1 MSENTAAAQQAAPHK
16 AAEFSETDGLA
27 TVRLNRPALTRQ
39 VKEELLAAL
48 RQAAE
53 STTARAVLLL
63 GSAKAFC
70 VGQDLAEHAQ
80 SLQEVQGKA
89 LDTVREHYSPAVL
102 ALEDIQVP
110 VVVGI
115 GGACVG
121 AGLGFALA
129 GDVRIAARRAKF
141 GTAFTGI
148 GLASDS
154 ALAYRLVSSLGQARA
169 MELMLLA
176 KVFDAERALELGL
189 VTEVVD
195 DDAWEERARE
205 VATLLASGPTRA
217 FAAVKREVRSAAV
230 GGLGLPELLEE
241 EADLQS
247 RMGRTSDHVGAV
259 NAFLNKQAPTF
270 TGS

>member
-1 MSENTAAAQQAAPHK
+1 MSEQR
-16 AAEFSETDGLA
+16 AAEFSEADGLA
-27 TVRLNRPALTRQ
+27 VVRLHRPALTRQ

-48 RQAAE
+48 RGAAA

-63 GSAKAFC
+63 GSDRAFC
-70 VGQDLAEHAQ
+70 VGQDLAEHARVLEEAPDQ
-80 SLQEVQGKA
+80 A
-89 LDTVREHYSPAVL
+89 LTTVREHYNPIVL
-102 ALEDIQVP
+102 ALESIQVP

-129 GDVRIAARRAKF
+129 GDVRVAARRARF

-154 ALAYRLVSSLGQARA
+154 GLASRLATALGRARA
-169 MELMLLA
+169 MELMLLGT
-176 KVFDAERALELGL
+176 VFGADRALELGL

-205 VATLLASGPTRA
+205 VAAGLAAGPT
-217 FAAVKREVRSAAV
+217 AALVAAKREVAAAAEGV
-230 GGLGLPELLEE
+230 RPLTELLEE
-241 EADLQS
+241 EADLQNQL
-247 RMGRTSDHVGAV
+247 GVTADHAGAV
-259 NAFLNKQAPTF
+259 RAFLDKRKPTF
-270 TGS
+270 TGG

>member
-1 MSENTAAAQQAAPHK
+1 MSEHR
-16 AAEFSETDGLA
+16 AAEFVEADGIA
-27 TVRLNRPALTRQ
+27 TVRLHRPALTRE
-39 VKEELLAAL
+39 VKEEFLAAL
-48 RQAAE
+48 RGAAG

-70 VGQDLAEHAQ
+70 VGQDLAEHARV
-80 SLQEVQGKA
+80 LQEAPERA
-89 LDTVREHYSPAVL
+89 LTTVREHYNPIVL
-102 ALEDIQVP
+102 ALESVQVP

-129 GDVRIAARRAKF
+129 GDVRIAARRARF

-154 ALAYRLVSSLGQARA
+154 GLAYRLVSSLGQARA
-169 MELMLLA
+169 MELMLLGTVVGA
-176 KVFDAERALELGL
+176 DRALELGL

-205 VATLLASGPTRA
+205 VAARLAAGPTSA
-217 FAAVKREVRSAAV
+217 FVAAKREVRSAAD
-230 GGLGLPELLEE
+230 GARDLPELLEE
-241 EADLQS
+241 EADLQNQL
-247 RMGRTSDHVGAV
+247 GLTADHAGAV
-259 NAFLNKQAPTF
+259 DAFLHKRTPTF
-270 TGS
+270 TGG

>member
-1 MSENTAAAQQAAPHK
+1 MSEDKTTGPEPK
-16 AAEFSETDGLA
+16 AAEFEEADGLA
-27 TVRLNRPALTRQ
+27 TVRLHTPALTRR

-48 RQAAE
+48 RRAAE

-70 VGQDLAEHAQ
+70 VGQDLAEHARV
-80 SLQEVQGKA
+80 LQERPEEA
-89 LDTVREHYSPAVL
+89 LDTVREHYNRIVL
-102 ALEDIQVP
+102 ALEDIRVP

-129 GDVRIAARRAKF
+129 GDVRVAARRAKF

-154 ALAYRLVSSLGQARA
+154 ALAHRLVVSLGQARA
-169 MELMLLA
+169 MELMLTGT
-176 KVFDAERALELGL
+176 VFGAERALEWGL

-205 VATLLASGPTRA
+205 VAAGLAAGPTNA
-217 FAAVKREVRSAAV
+217 FVAAKREVRSAAV
-230 GGLGLPELLEE
+230 GGRELPELLEE
-241 EADLQS
+241 EALLQN
-247 RMGRTSDHVGAV
+247 RLGQTADHAGAV
-259 NAFLNKQAPTF
+259 RAFVAKQKPTF
-270 TGS
+270 TGN

>member
-1 MSENTAAAQQAAPHK
+1 MSDQK
-16 AAEFSETDGLA
+16 AAGFVEADGLA
-27 TVRLNRPALTRQ
+27 TVRLNSPALTRE
-39 VKEELLAAL
+39 VKEELLGAL

-63 GSAKAFC
+63 GSQKAFC
-70 VGQDLAEHAQ
+70 VGQDLAEHARILDGEPEQ
-80 SLQEVQGKA
+80 A
-89 LDTVREHYSPAVL
+89 LTTVREHYNPIVQAFES
-102 ALEDIQVP
+102 IQVP

-129 GDVRIAARRAKF
+129 GDVRVAARRAKF

-154 ALAYRLVSSLGQARA
+154 GLAVRLVRALGSARA
-169 MELMLLA
+169 MEMLLLGTTIP
-176 KVFDAERALELGL
+176 AERAHELGL

-205 VATLLASGPTRA
+205 LASVLAAGPTSA
-217 FAAVKREVRSAAV
+217 FVAAKREVRSASE
-230 GGLGLPELLEE
+230 GGRDLPELLEE
-241 EADLQS
+241 EADLQNQL
-247 RMGRTSDHVGAV
+247 GVTGDHVGAV
-259 NAFLNKQAPTF
+259 TSFLNKEKPVF
-270 TGS
+270 SGS

>member
-1 MSENTAAAQQAAPHK
+1 MSEQK
-16 AAEFSETDGLA
+16 AAEFSEADGLA
-27 TVRLNRPALTRQ
+27 VVRLHRPALTRQ

-48 RQAAE
+48 RGAAA

-63 GSAKAFC
+63 GSDRAFC
-70 VGQDLAEHAQ
+70 VGQDLAEHARVLEEAPDQ
-80 SLQEVQGKA
+80 A
-89 LDTVREHYSPAVL
+89 LTTVREHYNPIVL
-102 ALEDIQVP
+102 ALESIQVP

-129 GDVRIAARRAKF
+129 GDVRVAARRARF

-154 ALAYRLVSSLGQARA
+154 GLASRLVTALGRARA
-169 MELMLLA
+169 MELMLLGT
-176 KVFDAERALELGL
+176 VFGADRALELGL

-205 VATLLASGPTRA
+205 VAAGLAAGPT
-217 FAAVKREVRSAAV
+217 AALVAAKREVAAAAEGV
-230 GGLGLPELLEE
+230 RPLAELLEE
-241 EADLQS
+241 EADLQNQL
-247 RMGRTSDHVGAV
+247 GVTADHAGAV
-259 NAFLNKQAPTF
+259 RAFLDKRKPTF
-270 TGS
+270 TGG

>member
-1 MSENTAAAQQAAPHK
+1 MSEDTAAGQAPA
-16 AAEFSETDGLA
+16 AAEFTEADGLA
-27 TVRLNRPALTRQ
+27 TVRLNTPALTRR

-48 RQAAE
+48 RRAAE

-63 GSAKAFC
+63 GSDRAFC
-70 VGQDLAEHAQ
+70 VGQDLAEHARILEERPQ
-80 SLQEVQGKA
+80 DA
-89 LDTVREHYSPAVL
+89 LDTVREHYNRIVL
-102 ALEDIQVP
+102 ALEDVQVP

-154 ALAYRLVSSLGQARA
+154 GLASRLVASLGQARA
-169 MELMLLA
+169 MELMLLGT
-176 KVFDAERALELGL
+176 VVGAERALELGL

-195 DDAWEERARE
+195 DDAWEARAHA
-205 VATLLASGPTRA
+205 VAAGLASGPTSA
-217 FAAVKREVRSAAV
+217 FVAAKREVRSAAV
-230 GGLGLPELLEE
+230 GGRELPELLEE
-241 EADLQS
+241 EADLQNQL
-247 RMGRTSDHVGAV
+247 GQTADHVGAV
-259 NAFLNKQAPTF
+259 RAFLAKEKPTF
-270 TGS
+270 SGS

>member
-1 MSENTAAAQQAAPHK
+1 MSEDTAAEQVK
-16 AAEFSETDGLA
+16 AAEFEEADGLA
-27 TVRLNRPALTRQ
+27 TVRLHTPALTRR

-48 RQAAE
+48 RRAAE

-70 VGQDLAEHAQ
+70 VGQDLAEHARTLEERPQ
-80 SLQEVQGKA
+80 DA
-89 LDTVREHYSPAVL
+89 LDTVREHYNRIVL
-102 ALEDIQVP
+102 ALEDVQVP

-129 GDVRIAARRAKF
+129 GDVRVAARRAKF

-154 ALAYRLVSSLGQARA
+154 GLASRLVASLGQARA
-169 MELMLLA
+169 MEMMLLGT
-176 KVFDAERALELGL
+176 VVGAERALELGL

-195 DDAWEERARE
+195 DDAWESRARE
-205 VATLLASGPTRA
+205 VAVGLASGPTSA
-217 FAAVKREVRSAAV
+217 FVAAKREVRSAAT
-230 GGLGLPELLEE
+230 GGRELPELLEE
-241 EADLQS
+241 EADLQNQL
-247 RMGRTSDHVGAV
+247 GQTGDHLGAV
-259 NAFLNKQAPTF
+259 RAFLNKEKPTF
-270 TGS
+270 GGS

>member
-1 MSENTAAAQQAAPHK
+1 MSEQK
-16 AAEFSETDGLA
+16 AAEFSEADGLA
-27 TVRLNRPALTRQ
+27 VVRLHRPALTRQ

-48 RQAAE
+48 RGAAA

-63 GSAKAFC
+63 GSDRAFC
-70 VGQDLAEHAQ
+70 VGQDLAEHARVLEEAPDQ
-80 SLQEVQGKA
+80 A
-89 LDTVREHYSPAVL
+89 LTTVREHYNPIVL
-102 ALEDIQVP
+102 ALESIQVP

-129 GDVRIAARRAKF
+129 GDVRVAARRARF

-154 ALAYRLVSSLGQARA
+154 GLASRLATALGRARA
-169 MELMLLA
+169 MELMLLGT
-176 KVFDAERALELGL
+176 VFGADRALELGL

-205 VATLLASGPTRA
+205 VAAGLAAGPT
-217 FAAVKREVRSAAV
+217 AALVAAKREVAAAAEGV
-230 GGLGLPELLEE
+230 RPLAELLEE
-241 EADLQS
+241 EADLQNQL
-247 RMGRTSDHVGAV
+247 GVTADHAGAV
-259 NAFLNKQAPTF
+259 RAFLDKRKPTF
-270 TGS
+270 TGG

>member
-1 MSENTAAAQQAAPHK
+1 MSEQR
-16 AAEFSETDGLA
+16 AAEFSEADGLA
-27 TVRLNRPALTRQ
+27 VVRLHRPALTRQ

-48 RQAAE
+48 RGAAA

-63 GSAKAFC
+63 GSDRAFC
-70 VGQDLAEHAQ
+70 VGQDLAEHARVLEEAPDQ
-80 SLQEVQGKA
+80 A
-89 LDTVREHYSPAVL
+89 LTTVREHYNPIVL
-102 ALEDIQVP
+102 ALESIQVP

-129 GDVRIAARRAKF
+129 GDVRVAARRARF

-154 ALAYRLVSSLGQARA
+154 GLASRLATALGRARA
-169 MELMLLA
+169 MELMLLGT
-176 KVFDAERALELGL
+176 VFGADRALELGL

-205 VATLLASGPTRA
+205 VAAGLAAGPTSA
-217 FAAVKREVRSAAV
+217 LVAAKREVAAAAEGV
-230 GGLGLPELLEE
+230 RPLAELLEE
-241 EADLQS
+241 EADLQNQL
-247 RMGRTSDHVGAV
+247 GVTADHAGAV
-259 NAFLNKQAPTF
+259 RAFLDKRKPTF
-270 TGS
+270 TGG

>member
-1 MSENTAAAQQAAPHK
+1 MSEQR
-16 AAEFSETDGLA
+16 AAEFVEADGIA
-27 TVRLNRPALTRQ
+27 TVRLNRPALTRE

-48 RQAAE
+48 RGAAA

-70 VGQDLAEHAQ
+70 VGQDLVEHARILEEEPGQ
-80 SLQEVQGKA
+80 A
-89 LDTVREHYSPAVL
+89 LTTVREHYNPIVL
-102 ALEDIQVP
+102 ALEGIQVP

-154 ALAYRLVSSLGQARA
+154 GLAYRLVSSLGQARA
-169 MELMLLA
+169 MELMLLGTVVGA
-176 KVFDAERALELGL
+176 DRALELGL
-189 VTEVVD
+189 VTEVVE
-195 DDAWEERARE
+195 DDAWEGRARE
-205 VATLLASGPTRA
+205 VAALLASGPTSA
-217 FAAVKREVRSAAV
+217 FVAAKREVRSAAD
-230 GGLGLPELLEE
+230 GARDLPELLEE
-241 EADLQS
+241 EADLQNQLG
-247 RMGRTSDHVGAV
+247 MTADHAGAV
-259 NAFLNKQAPTF
+259 EAFLAKRAPTF
-270 TGS
+270 GGG